1 MLTFPICTLQVR
13 SYQRRDK
20 RTASCSASPKAA
32 SAFHLSPWMSLCL
45 TSTATKK
52 KKKEFSQSSKGSWK
66 GEKGCFVVFFCFFA
80 PVLLSDFPHLVGEV
94 QVFDSLKVAGVAWGG
109 DSFTRRSL
117 ETSQATSQGR
127 ARWQLVNCQL
137 VLITEAANLHPT
149 EISCSTVLLHSL

>member
-1 MLTFPICTLQVR
+1 MLPFPICTLQVR

-20 RTASCSASPKAA
+20 RTGTASCSASPKAA

-45 TSTATKK
+45 TSAATKK
-52 KKKEFSQSSKGSWK
+52 KKKRVQPEFKGK
-66 GEKGCFVVFFCFFA
+66 LKRREMLFFCFFA

-109 DSFTRRSL
+109 DSFTRSSL

-137 VLITEAANLHPT
+137 VLITEVANLHPT